1 MVYGYVNRLNG
12 ETDDFLR
19 ERKAEKIVY
28 GENPKTDLLFLEKG
42 DTIILYGLKSISR
55 SLKEALQ
62 FAQFVFDNEIEVIC
76 ADKEDEK
83 YRDFIDTNTAMGRM
97 IIGMWAAIN
106 RLDDEYYGNLQ
117 NS

>member
-12 ETDDFLR
+12 ETEDFLR
-19 ERKAEKIVY
+19 ERNVDKIIY
-28 GENPKTDLLFLEKG
+28 GENPKTDLSFLKKG
-42 DTIILYGLKSISR
+42 DAIILCGLKSISTC
-55 SLKEALQ
+55 LKEALR
-62 FAQFVFDNEIEVIC
+62 FAQFAFDNEIEVMC
-76 ADKEDEK
+76 ADEEDK
-83 YRDFIDTNTAMGRM
+83 KHRDFIDTNTAMGRM